1 MSEVERIQTR
11 HLSGET
17 VEVEVT
23 LREGPL
29 ALHPMP
35 PEDGAKPR
43 RAWTI
48 THVPSGTHVITGV
61 RKKTAAVQFM
71 KDALAAAEQ
80 YKLDLSQDNIAL
92 ANDPAFIDWAL
103 WCKNARATVDVL
115 KACEL

>member
-1 MSEVERIQTR
+1 MADAEHITTQ

-35 PEDGAKPR
+35 SEDGAKPR
-43 RAWTI
+43 RAWTV

-61 RKKTAAVQFM
+61 RKKTAAVQFL
-71 KDALAAAEQ
+71 KDALGQADQ
-80 YKLDLSQDNIAL
+80 LGLNLDQDNTAL
-92 ANDPAFIDWAL
+92 ASDPAFIDWVH
-103 WCKNARATVDVL
+103 WWKTARAGVDVL